1 MAVAIAWI
9 LSTRIAAHLERRK
22 TPATMT
28 ERESTSP
35 AIVAILVPAPIVIIL
50 IIIIAPY
57 FSPRY
62 LYSSCPLIAVAAALS
77 LDAWF
82 RRTPE
87 GQRHRKVMF
96 VTGTT
101 AAVLLL
107 FCVVMGPMHL
117 GDDEY
122 AQRKTMA
129 PYAADPC
136 VYLIKRE
143 HTDPGWAN
151 LSITADMPQLMEF
164 EDVHVETDPAS
175 AGIAAYLASKG
186 DPDEVVLYVDVF
198 GTTSDQVGTTSDQ
211 AGEGTAREVAGRLGY
226 SRCTYV
232 KGYSGADD
240 EYNSSETYLL
250 RR

>member
-1 MAVAIAWI
+1 MAIAVAWI
-9 LSTRIAAHLERRK
+9 LSTRIAVHLERRK
-22 TPATMT
+22 TPAAMT
-28 ERESTSP
+28 EREGTSP
-35 AIVAILVPAPIVIIL
+35 VIVAILVPAPIVIIL

-62 LYSSCPLIAVAAALS
+62 LYSSCPLVAIAAALS

-82 RRTPE
+82 RQTPK
-87 GQRHRKVMF
+87 GQRRRNVVF
-96 VTGTT
+96 ATGTT
-101 AAVLLL
+101 VAALLL

-136 VYLIKRE
+136 VYLIKRGY
-143 HTDPGWAN
+143 TDVGWAN
-151 LSITADMPQLMEF
+151 LSITADMLQLMEF

-186 DPDEVVLYVDVF
+186 DPDEVVLYVDVY
-198 GTTSDQVGTTSDQ
+198 GPTTDRTDKGV
-211 AGEGTAREVAGRLGY
+211 AKEVAGRLGY
-226 SRCTYV
+226 SRCTHV

-240 EYNSSETYLL
+240 GHDSSETYLL
-250 RR
+250 ER